1 MSESEK
7 VAYQGLKTTRVAI
20 EDLAA
25 SLFWCAFICFSW
37 HRLQPI
43 SPYQAWKHTY
53 LSNKKAKR
61 NWAHKPPTLHHFD
74 KASHRVKKAR
84 FPALDWINLKIEK
97 ETWCSL
103 FIVYSHQHVF
113 TCKAAIS
120 LHHFFETQFTSC
132 RWHMTDVTGGTH
144 NNTDG
149 EPAWAQLN
157 IKSTVDIMIFS
168 PQETHALSFTPSCF
182 VRIRLRSAFLKGQE
196 MTKRINLTHTHTLPV
211 SWARTCTS

>member
-1 MSESEK
+1 MC
-7 VAYQGLKTTRVAI
+7 VHLPLKSCCTV
-20 EDLAA
+20 LAGTG
-25 SLFWCAFICFSW
+25 SSQYLLIR
-37 HRLQPI
+37 HENIHIYLIKRQKQIGHI
-43 SPYQAWKHTY
+43 SHQRYIILTKQVIG
-53 LSNKKAKR
+53 SKK
-61 NWAHKPPTLHHFD
+61 T
-74 KASHRVKKAR
+74 R

-120 LHHFFETQFTSC
+120 LYHFFETQFTCC
-132 RWHMTDVTGGTH
+132 RWHMTDVTGGSH

-196 MTKRINLTHTHTLPV
+196 MTKRINLTHTHTHPAGQLGTHLYLLTDH
-211 SWARTCTS
+211 SHA